1 MLRKSRFALSLVF
14 LSILAAS
21 VLFVSCGSPT
31 KDAVTATPSQ
41 PKSVFQSIDDGIAD
55 LDKRVTDIHNVQANE
70 LGSIVEMQSQLS
82 VIKSDLA
89 KIKAKLGITN

>member
-1 MLRKSRFALSLVF
+1 M
-14 LSILAAS
+14 
-21 VLFVSCGSPT
+21 SCGSPT
-31 KDAVTATPSQ
+31 KATATATPSQ
-41 PKSVFQSIDDGIAD
+41 PKSVFQSIDDGIAN
-55 LDKRVTDIHNVQANE
+55 LDKRITDIHNVQANE